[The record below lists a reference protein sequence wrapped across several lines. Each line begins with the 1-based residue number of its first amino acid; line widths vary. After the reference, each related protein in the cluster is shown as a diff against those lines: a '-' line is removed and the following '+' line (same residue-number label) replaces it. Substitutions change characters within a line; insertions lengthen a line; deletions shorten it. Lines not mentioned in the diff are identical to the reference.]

1 MGPLDNEITR
11 IINGRRFH
19 RDVIGEIRWI
29 KNAFTGRNIDTTL
42 SHGIFSQPEPMTGEL
57 LVVGPAKVNKITLD
71 YGGPQRAMI
80 IVIEIRGYC
89 P

>member
-1 MGPLDNEITR
+1 
-11 IINGRRFH
+11 
-19 RDVIGEIRWI
+19 
-29 KNAFTGRNIDTTL
+29 
-42 SHGIFSQPEPMTGEL
+42 MTGEL
-57 LVVGPAKVNKITLD
+57 LVIGPAKVDKITLD